1 MFTYGGDLPFNADV
15 DKELHMDCDAPKPIN
30 GNIPVLTEKGT
41 FNTMADSVEIRSL
54 EGQHLS

>member
-30 GNIPVLTEKGT
+30 ANIHVLTEKK
-41 FNTMADSVEIRSL
+41 DV
-54 EGQHLS
+54 